1 MKNVLFSLGVLF
13 LVSTLTVAQDVKEFD
28 AGIAKFRAKDYT
40 GVIDDFSSIL
50 AKAEHNKRLDEDLYF
65 YRGQS
70 YYHTNEYDKALDDLE
85 QSDMLNHFNTGVIYW
100 YQARC
105 YDKLGK
111 AAEAESK
118 YKKAGDGCGKQ

>member
-13 LVSTLTVAQDVKEFD
+13 LVSTLTVAQDIKEFD
-28 AGIAKFRAKDYT
+28 AGVAKFRAKDYA
-40 GVIDDFSSIL
+40 GVIEDFSFIL
-50 AKAEHNKRLDEDLYF
+50 GKPDHNKRLDEDLYF

-111 AAEAESK
+111 T
-118 YKKAGDGCGKQ
+118 AGS